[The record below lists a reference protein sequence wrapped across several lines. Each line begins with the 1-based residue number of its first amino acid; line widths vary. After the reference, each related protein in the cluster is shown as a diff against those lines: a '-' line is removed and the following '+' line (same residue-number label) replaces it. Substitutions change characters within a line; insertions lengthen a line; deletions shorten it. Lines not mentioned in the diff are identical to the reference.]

1 LSAEEQLT
9 EFERR
14 LPALSWKEQS
24 DSLNELVRR
33 EEDYSRSHH
42 YTSYL
47 SRQTSLTWMK
57 RALVLDWVMLLAAEL
72 NCRREAFAN
81 SVNILDRFLAASP
94 PLAQEK
100 LQCLGAACLM
110 IA

>member
-1 LSAEEQLT
+1 MSAEEQLA

-14 LPALSWKEQS
+14 LPGLSWKEQS
-24 DSLNELVRR
+24 DSLSELVKR
-33 EEDYSRSHH
+33 EEEYSRSQH
-42 YTSYL
+42 YNSYL
-47 SRQTSLTWMK
+47 SRQPNLTWMK

-94 PLAQEK
+94 ALAQ
-100 LQCLGAACLM
+100 
-110 IA
+110 